1 MSRSA
6 LRGAVT
12 RLETKTQEFQ
22 AEVEQLQYAV
32 EIQDRCH
39 KILESAAS
47 LQEKQVPLDDAAWRA
62 IQNVEAQ
69 IDDLEQ
75 QMEYNSKL
83 QRIKRIVQRV
93 LNSLSIRSKEDLL
106 GQNPHVVPPASTV

>member
-1 MSRSA
+1 MSRAA

-22 AEVEQLQYAV
+22 AEVEQLQDAAA
-32 EIQDRCH
+32 IQDRCH

-47 LQEKQVPLDDAAWRA
+47 LQEKLVPVDDAAWRA
-62 IQNVEAQ
+62 IKDVEAQ
-69 IDDLEQ
+69 IDDLED

-93 LNSLSIRSKEDLL
+93 LNS
-106 GQNPHVVPPASTV
+106 